1 MRIYVFLAD
10 LLELCTK
17 TILSFL
23 LNLGLIFAIEVSENK
38 NLLFLTYDR
47 GLFMS
52 LVFSV
57 KGRYT
62 P

>member
-23 LNLGLIFAIEVSENK
+23 LNLGLIFAIEVSEIFAWFCSKKPFVEVGQFFK
-38 NLLFLTYDR
+38 NN
-47 GLFMS
+47 S
-52 LVFSV
+52 
-57 KGRYT
+57 K
-62 P
+62 